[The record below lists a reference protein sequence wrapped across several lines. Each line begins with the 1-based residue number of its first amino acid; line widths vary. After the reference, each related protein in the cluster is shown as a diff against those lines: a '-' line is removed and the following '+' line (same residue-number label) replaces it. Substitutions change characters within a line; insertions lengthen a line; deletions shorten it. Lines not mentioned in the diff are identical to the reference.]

1 MNSFLKRLLIGLMLV
16 AVGLF
21 CYSYFVENIFS
32 QRLSPQD
39 AVSFQMN
46 DLKLEVKYNRPS
58 KREREVFGALVPY
71 NQVWRTGANEATV
84 FITNQDLMID
94 GIFLPKGSYTLWTV
108 PNEDY
113 WQVFFNSKMYPWGVN
128 EAMQPMREPQFDM
141 VDIHVPVIHLNN
153 VVEQFTIGFDNTTG
167 SIFLTMAWDNVKI
180 AIPLEVLKLTQS

>member
-1 MNSFLKRLLIGLMLV
+1 MNYFLKRLLIGLFLI

-39 AVSFQMN
+39 SVSFQMN

-71 NQVWRTGANEATV
+71 NEVWRTGANEATV

-94 GIFLPKGSYTLWTV
+94 GIFLPQGSYTLWTV
-108 PNEDY
+108 PNEEH
-113 WQVFFNSKMYPWGVN
+113 WQVFFNNKMYPWGVN
-128 EAMQPMREPQFDM
+128 EAMEAMREPQFDI
-141 VDIHVPVIHLNN
+141 VDIHVPVSHLDNE
-153 VVEQFTIGFDNTTG
+153 VEQFTIGFDNTTG
-167 SIFLTMAWDNVKI
+167 NIFLTMAWDTTKI
-180 AIPLEVLKLTQS
+180 AIPIEVLKLTQ